1 MKEMLLACAQA
12 TEEFGKK
19 LDAVDT
25 YVAEAKKA
33 VLFTIE
39 TRLSKIEFVYT
50 LKGIALC
57 PKSTLFVRLY
67 PLKNRPLCLHLY
79 EIVRHDDFRCTYFS
93 MIESGERM
101 NACFAVL
108 AGMVEEYLPAV
119 EALAMDAVAYDHTLA
134 DKRQAVLRCA
144 NIDASKVPTA
154 PELVADFWNTWEAYF
169 EQFVSLTS
177 FVNNNCYTA
186 FLQGNLAKAKK
197 LYTKRLLKGN
207 LLPYEERLLDFL
219 DTPAAASYQPAPEE
233 CMGFVRAATYT
244 DGKEEGK
251 LLLVTALFCYLAVL
265 VAEWLIVGVT
275 YFALGRGAA
284 YYPLD
289 WVFLLILPL
298 LSAVFGSV
306 ALRRRFIPLVFR
318 DEAECIARIDR
329 LANGKVVNG
338 IATVLATLCT
348 VVVLFFGFVF
358 VASAPRFYTDRMVW
372 DDAANFPF
380 LHSATYTYEDIEQVY
395 YIEGRIN
402 AYDELVERGSY
413 VLVFA
418 DGTAIDLDG
427 SLSVEQTE
435 EHVLPL
441 LDPYINEIITCP
453 TDVEL
458 AKHYNKSVDDFFGYN
473 TVVW

>member
-12 TEEFGKK
+12 TEELGKR

-67 PLKNRPLCLHLY
+67 PLKNRPLFLHLY
-79 EIVRHDDFRCTYFS
+79 EIVRHDDFRCTYFP
-93 MIESGERM
+93 MIESSERM
-101 NACFAVL
+101 DACFAVL

-119 EALAMDAVAYDHTLA
+119 EALAMDEVAYDTLLA
-134 DKRQAVLRCA
+134 QKRRDVLRCA
-144 NIDASKVPTA
+144 DIDESKVPA
-154 PELVADFWNTWEAYF
+154 DPALAEDFWNTWEAYF
-169 EQFVSLTS
+169 EQFVSVTS

-186 FLQGNLAKAKK
+186 FLQGDLAKAKK

-207 LLPYEERLLDFL
+207 LLPYEERLLAFL
-219 DTPAAASYQPAPEE
+219 DTPAAASYPPAPAE

-265 VAEWLIVGVT
+265 AAEWLIAGVT
-275 YFALGRGAA
+275 YFVLGRGAT

-289 WVFLLILPL
+289 WVFLFILPL

-318 DEAECIARIDR
+318 NEAESIARIDR

-338 IATVLATLCT
+338 AATVLTTLLT
-348 VVVLFFGFVF
+348 VAVLFFGFVF
-358 VASAPRFYTDRMVW
+358 VAAAPRFYIDRMVW
-372 DDAANFPF
+372 DDAARFP
-380 LHSATYTYEDIEQVY
+380 LLNPVTYAYEDIEQVY
-395 YIEGRIN
+395 YVEGRIN
-402 AYDELVERGSY
+402 VYDELVERGSY

-427 SLSVEQTE
+427 SLSVEQSE
-435 EHVLPL
+435 EYVLPL
-441 LDPYINEIITCP
+441 LDPYIDDVIPCS

-458 AKHYNKSVDDFFGYN
+458 AKQYGKSVDDFFGYN
-473 TVVW
+473 TVTW